1 VPPPKPSAEEVAL
14 ATAVA
19 AAVPPAPPPP
29 DPAALNF
36 AWDVKGDR
44 ALYPSRV
51 YDDGKSIFLA
61 WDGDV
66 ALPAI
71 LVREPTGQEGPVNYT
86 VRGGVIVVDGVP
98 PQLVL
103 RAGKQVA
110 TLTAAASAPAASKA
124 PDRNLADARPSRPFA
139 HVADGRP

>member
-1 VPPPKPSAEEVAL
+1 VAL
-14 ATAVA
+14 AAAVA
-19 AAVPPAPPPP
+19 AAAAPPAPPPT

-36 AWDVKGDR
+36 AWDKKGDR
-44 ALYPSRV
+44 ALYPARV
-51 YDDGKSIFLA
+51 YDDGKSIFLT
-61 WDGDV
+61 WNSDV

-71 LVREPTGQEGPVNYT
+71 LVREPSGQEGPVNYT

-110 TLTAAASAPAASKA
+110 TLTAATATTGATKA
-124 PDRNLADARPSRPFA
+124 PERSLADARPSRPFS